1 MERKFKRIL
10 TPVDL
15 GHSSIAPLHYTALL
29 ARQYDAQVTLLYADE
44 LAAQFATFD
53 AARIEATGEPEAE
66 AKKIEQSLRD
76 FTLAQAPGLDSPAI
90 VVKPD
95 HPVNAIVRTAREID
109 ADLIVMGTHGR
120 RGWRRA
126 LVGSVA
132 DGVVRAA
139 SQPVL
144 VVPEWHDG
152 RKHPEQIAR
161 IVCPV
166 NFTEAARDAVTCA
179 ASLANNFN
187 AELILVHVVETGA
200 EADAPEMREFL
211 LNWLSSDIHARCS
224 LRALVLRGGPAER
237 VLDCIEDVGA
247 DLLVIGAQ
255 VKWLRTVSVIGTTS
269 ERLLRFSP
277 VPVLTVTRRAA
288 VPVSPGD
295 QSIDDEKLL
304 PSGAR

>member
-15 GHSSIAPLHYTALL
+15 GHSSIAPLHYTAML
-29 ARQYDAQVTLLYADE
+29 ARRYDARVTLLYADE
-44 LAAQFATFD
+44 LAVQFPAFD
-53 AARIEATGEPEAE
+53 GAPIEAAGEHEAV

-76 FTLAQAPGLDSPAI
+76 FTLAQAPDLVSPALVI
-90 VVKPD
+90 KPD
-95 HPVNAIVRTAREID
+95 HPVKAIVRTARDIEV
-109 ADLIVMGTHGR
+109 DLIVMGTHGR

-132 DGVVRAA
+132 EGVVRAA

-144 VVPEWHDG
+144 VVPELHDG
-152 RKHPEQIAR
+152 RKRPEQIAR

-179 ASLANNFN
+179 LSLANSFD
-187 AELILVHVVETGA
+187 AELILVYVAEPGVEAAG
-200 EADAPEMREFL
+200 PEMQEYL
-211 LNWLSSDIHARCS
+211 LNWLSKDIQGRCS
-224 LRALVLRGGPAER
+224 VRALVLRGGPAEC

-255 VKWLRTVSVIGTTS
+255 VKWLCAVSVIGTTS

-277 VPVLTVTRRAA
+277 VPVLTVTRKGAA
-288 VPVSPGD
+288 PVRTGD
-295 QSIDDEKLL
+295 KPVKDEKLA
-304 PSGAR
+304 PAAK

>member
-1 MERKFKRIL
+1 MERKFRRIL

-15 GHSSIAPLHYTALL
+15 GDSSIAPLHYTALL

-53 AARIEATGEPEAE
+53 AAWIEATVEPEAE

-76 FTLAQAPGLDSPAI
+76 FASAHAPGLDSAAI

-144 VVPEWHDG
+144 VVPESHDV
-152 RKHPEQIAR
+152 RKHPEQIVR

-166 NFTEAARDAVTCA
+166 NFTEAARDAVTYA
-179 ASLANNFN
+179 ASLATNCN
-187 AELILVHVVETGA
+187 AELILVHVLETGA
-200 EADAPEMREFL
+200 EADTPEIQEYL
-211 LNWLSSDIHARCS
+211 LAWLGNDIQARCS

-255 VKWLRTVSVIGTTS
+255 VKWLRTVTVIGTTS

-277 VPVLTVTRRAA
+277 VPVLTVTRIAA
-288 VPVSPGD
+288 VPVSAGGE
-295 QSIDDEKLL
+295 SIDDEKFL
-304 PSGAR
+304 PAGAE